1 MPGIVAFQAEVTT
14 ISAHAFWLLLGTE
27 ALAVPFSQFPGFKN
41 ATVEQITCVERPTAN
56 HLYWPQ
62 LDVDLAAESLRSPQ
76 AIPLVS
82 RSAA

>member
-27 ALAVPFSQFPGFKN
+27 ALAVPFNQFPGFKN
-41 ATVEQITCVERPTAN
+41 ATVEQITCVEQPTAN
-56 HLYWPQ
+56 HLYY
-62 LDVDLAAESLRSPQ
+62 VDLAAESLRRPQ

>member
-27 ALAVPFSQFPGFKN
+27 ALAVPFNQFPGFMN
-41 ATVEQITCVERPTAN
+41 ATVEQITCVEQPTAN
-56 HLYWPQ
+56 HLY
-62 LDVDLAAESLRSPQ
+62 DVDLAAESLRSPQ